1 MSEKTNVHTYKQRN
15 RRRERQKTI
24 KRQRIAII
32 ISIIL
37 MIGCF
42 LGVLV
47 KVLFFSE
54 DDNRHVAQK
63 SDMEENDSF
72 VDDAQKA
79 EESSSASIV
88 LEESGAL
95 QIKLGDVFTEPGY
108 TATDEDG
115 TDLTSFVQVDTS
127 ALNRAGNQQVIY
139 SVEGKNGV
147 ITEVS
152 RQVEILPN
160 TEYETAGLPICMY
173 HYVYDPAEPPENP
186 DSNFISTTAL
196 AEEMQYLHDNG
207 YYFPTW
213 QEVRD
218 YVDGKL
224 LLPEKSI
231 VLTFDDGPNYMYLG
245 TPILEKY
252 QTPATSFVIASYW
265 DSKEMLY
272 GYSSDYLTFQSH
284 SYKMHQGGGSIGH
297 GGIYT
302 AMSREEVLSDLQV
315 SFEICGNHDAFAY
328 PFGDYTEE
336 GCAVLEE
343 AGLLCAVTTENNK
356 CYPGDN
362 PYLLPRVR
370 MIGTQSLAQ
379 FISAIGGA

>member
-1 MSEKTNVHTYKQRN
+1 
-15 RRRERQKTI
+15 
-24 KRQRIAII
+24 
-32 ISIIL
+32 

-115 TDLTSFVQVDTS
+115 TDLTSSVQVDMS
-127 ALNRAGNQQVIY
+127 ALNRAGNQEVIY
-139 SVEGKNGV
+139 SVEGNNGV
-147 ITEVS
+147 TAEVS
-152 RQVEILPN
+152 RQVEVLPN

-207 YYFPTW
+207 YYFPSW

-231 VLTFDDGPNYMYLG
+231 VLTFDD
-245 TPILEKY
+245 
-252 QTPATSFVIASYW
+252 
-265 DSKEMLY
+265 
-272 GYSSDYLTFQSH
+272 
-284 SYKMHQGGGSIGH
+284 
-297 GGIYT
+297 
-302 AMSREEVLSDLQV
+302 
-315 SFEICGNHDAFAY
+315 
-328 PFGDYTEE
+328 
-336 GCAVLEE
+336 E
-343 AGLLCAVTTENNK
+343 AELHVPWNTH
-356 CYPGDN
+356 P
-362 PYLLPRVR
+362 
-370 MIGTQSLAQ
+370 
-379 FISAIGGA
+379 

>member
-1 MSEKTNVHTYKQRN
+1 
-15 RRRERQKTI
+15 
-24 KRQRIAII
+24 
-32 ISIIL
+32 

-245 TPILEKY
+245 PPILEKY

-302 AMSREEVLSDLQV
+302 AMSREEVLSDLQI

>member
-302 AMSREEVLSDLQV
+302 AMSREEVLSDLQI